1 MAVEQVLAFD
11 LGEHLLNVGGRVS
24 SPGGLANDRQFLARV
39 GDRLVSP
46 GFPECLTH
54 PFGDGHAMP
63 LGDAADFGDLIVLEE
78 DLEAGSH
85 SMSINDSSR

>member
-1 MAVEQVLAFD
+1 
-11 LGEHLLNVGGRVS
+11 
-24 SPGGLANDRQFLARV
+24 
-39 GDRLVSP
+39 
-46 GFPECLTH
+46 
-54 PFGDGHAMP
+54 MP